1 MEIKVDQLTEQDK
14 TERKLPRLSFE
25 INKDDLM
32 AEFNEKMKVFG
43 LASDSIEYKVLM
55 QTQEKTIELM
65 ADEYKNIEN
74 SINSIVDEVNLN

>member
-1 MEIKVDQLTEQDK
+1 MKIEINQLTEQDK

-43 LASDSIEYKVLM
+43 LASGSVEYEVLK
-55 QTQEKTIELM
+55 QTYEKTIELM

>member
-1 MEIKVDQLTEQDK
+1 MKIEIDQLTEQDK

-43 LASDSIEYKVLM
+43 LTSGSVEYEVLK
-55 QTQEKTIELM
+55 QTYEKTIELM

>member
-1 MEIKVDQLTEQDK
+1 MEIKVNQLTEQNKDK
-14 TERKLPRLSFE
+14 RELPRFSFK

-32 AEFNEKMKVFG
+32 IEFNEKMKVLG
-43 LASDSIEYKVLM
+43 LTSGSFEYEVLR
-55 QTQEKTIELM
+55 QTYEKTIELM

>member
-1 MEIKVDQLTEQDK
+1 MKIEIDQLTEQDK

-32 AEFNEKMKVFG
+32 AEFNEKMKVLG
-43 LASDSIEYKVLM
+43 LTSGSFEYEVLK
-55 QTQEKTIELM
+55 QTYEKTIELM

>member
-14 TERKLPRLSFE
+14 IERKLPRLSFE

-32 AEFNEKMKVFG
+32 IEFNEKMEALG
-43 LASDSIEYKVLM
+43 LTSGSFEYDVLK
-55 QTQEKTIELM
+55 QTYEKTIELM

>member
-1 MEIKVDQLTEQDK
+1 MKIEIDQLTKQDK

-32 AEFNEKMKVFG
+32 AEFNEKMKVLG
-43 LASDSIEYKVLM
+43 LTSGSFEYKVLK
-55 QTQEKTIELM
+55 QTYEKTIELM